1 MNRIHTSAFLIVPLL
16 FWTSSIPPVTAAPG
30 TVSAGLASAQP
41 SDRGAPSIQVGD
53 TVFDFGEVM
62 EGSEVSHEFTVRND
76 GKGALRI
83 EQVKPGCGCTV
94 AQFDRTVPAG
104 GAGKVT
110 LRLDTRG
117 FEGKVKKTAIV
128 YSNDPDEPRLVLAL
142 QGVVKTLV
150 DVGPSSSVVFR
161 GAADQQVQKVIELVG
176 VKPFRIQ
183 KVESTLDGKVA
194 HEIEPLETGKGYRLK
209 LDNLAKQGN
218 YAGAIKITTDLP
230 KKPEIH
236 IRITGS
242 IEGDIAVRPQTV
254 VVGRL
259 AAGQPPRE
267 GKVSVVSTRGQA
279 FGITRLTYDAR
290 LIKVTRSPL
299 DKEPGYALEITPV
312 MENIP
317 AGSREKTTLMIET
330 DAGPSANC
338 DVQVFLVHSTGSS
351 PAAEGKEPRVPD
363 ER

>member
-1 MNRIHTSAFLIVPLL
+1 MNRIHTRTFLIVTLL
-16 FWTSSIPPVTAAPG
+16 FGTSGIHFVAFAAR
-30 TVSAGLASAQP
+30 SASPGLASAQE
-41 SDRGAPSIQVGD
+41 SDGGSPSIRVSD

-62 EGSEVSHEFTVRND
+62 EGSEVSHDFTVRND
-76 GKGALRI
+76 GKGSLRI

-117 FEGKVKKTAIV
+117 FEGKVKKTATV
-128 YSNDPDEPRLVLAL
+128 YSNDPEEPRLVLAL

-150 DVGPSSSVVFR
+150 DVGPSSSVLFR

-176 VKPFRIQ
+176 IKPFRIQ

-194 HEIEPLETGKGYRLK
+194 RALEPLETGKGYRLK
-209 LDNLAKQGN
+209 LDNLVKQGN
-218 YAGAIKITTDLP
+218 YAGVIKITTDLP

-254 VVGRL
+254 IVGKL
-259 AAGQPPRE
+259 AARQPVRE
-267 GKVSVVSTRGQA
+267 GKLSVVSTRGQP
-279 FGITRLTYDAR
+279 FKITKLTYDSR
-290 LIKVTRSPL
+290 LITVTQAPL
-299 DKEPGYALEITPV
+299 DKEPGYALEIKPV

-317 AGSREKTTLMIET
+317 AGFRDKTTIVIET
-330 DAGPSANC
+330 DAGPASQC
-338 DVQVFLVHSTGSS
+338 DAQVFLVHSTESS
-351 PAAEGKEPRVPD
+351 PAGADKGASGQD